1 MRKWLVLAVLLG
13 AGVLIGRRLRA
24 RSTAP
29 VAPSVAPS
37 VAPAPAPAPAPPPS
51 RPVVARPEPPAGD
64 PPATTNGERV
74 VLMSI
79 STLEERGED
88 ATHDAVVRHVAAGEI
103 DPDEETVEVLLH
115 RLAAGGCLA
124 GGGDEEAYRLTPL
137 GRAAL
142 LDGSTARPSAAED
155 AADELSSPTA
165 EA

>member
-24 RSTAP
+24 RPAP
-29 VAPSVAPS
+29 PVRPSVA
-37 VAPAPAPAPAPPPS
+37 APPPPVR
-51 RPVVARPEPPAGD
+51 RPVAVEPDPPAGD
-64 PPATTNGERV
+64 PPPTTNGERV

-103 DPDEETVEVLLH
+103 DPDEDAVDVLLH
-115 RLAAGGCLA
+115 RLTAGGCLA
-124 GGGDEEAYRLTPL
+124 GGGDGAYRLTAL

-142 LDGSTARPSAAED
+142 ADGSTARPSAAED
-155 AADELSSPTA
+155 AADELSSPAT